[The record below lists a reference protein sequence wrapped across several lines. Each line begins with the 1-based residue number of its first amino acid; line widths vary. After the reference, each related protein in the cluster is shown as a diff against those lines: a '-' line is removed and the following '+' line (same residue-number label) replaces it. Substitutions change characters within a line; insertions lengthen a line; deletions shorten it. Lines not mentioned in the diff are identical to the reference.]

1 MVTVIRG
8 GDVTVVDLC
17 RVTVRTHLL
26 DTSAAVDLALPA
38 RMELGEMMPSVVDLV
53 GGQPNAG
60 PTGFAACWTLSRLGG
75 SVLDE
80 SMTLDESGV
89 RDGDH
94 LLLSTEVPAP
104 APDFNDLSGYVVD
117 ASASADRYAGWSQR
131 LGFLA
136 WVWSAGLGAAT
147 LVWPNHVAQGNRA
160 VTAAIVAVAA
170 IVATVV
176 ASHIDVEPLV
186 TVSLGTTAVVFG
198 ALAGYLTVP
207 GGPMPPNLFLAAAI
221 CSAVSTVL
229 IHATF
234 RGSTLFIAITTLSMI
249 VAVVAASAT
258 LWPIPT
264 ATLGA
269 ALASVSLAMLSVAA
283 KVSVFVTGLSPRMP
297 TAADALG
304 DDEPVPATVGLLRAQ
319 RGHQVLTG
327 LLTGFSLSAAL
338 GAVTVIADL
347 PGESAWNRIAFAGV
361 VSIAL
366 IIRADQQRGTIRSI
380 AVLLAG
386 LISATATFTSAVI
399 AAPQHAIWFCV
410 IAVAAGSI
418 ALYLT
423 RADLGSRLS
432 PFTRRGFEATEYLV
446 LAAVVPM
453 ACWASGVFGLVRG
466 LSLT

>member
-1 MVTVIRG
+1 MLTDR
-8 GDVTVVDLC
+8 
-17 RVTVRTHLL
+17 L

-60 PTGFAACWTLSRLGG
+60 PTGLAECWTLSRLGG

-80 SMTLDESGV
+80 SMTLDENGV

-94 LLLSTEVPAP
+94 LLLSAEVPAP

-117 ASASADRYAGWSQR
+117 ASAWAGRYAGWSQR
-131 LGFLA
+131 LGLFA

-147 LVWPNHVAQGNRA
+147 LVWPNQDAQSNRA

-170 IVATVV
+170 MVATVV
-176 ASHIDVEPLV
+176 ANHIDSEPLV
-186 TVSLGTTAVVFG
+186 TVSLGATAVVFG
-198 ALAGYLTVP
+198 ALAGYLMVP
-207 GGPMPPNLFLAAAI
+207 GGPTPPNLFLAAAI
-221 CSAVSTVL
+221 CSAVATVL
-229 IHATF
+229 IHAAY
-234 RGSTLFIAITTLSMI
+234 RGSALFIAITTLSMM

-258 LWPIPT
+258 IWPIPT
-264 ATLGA
+264 ATIGA
-269 ALASVSLAMLSVAA
+269 ALASVSLAMLGVAA
-283 KVSVFVTGLSPRMP
+283 KLSVFVTGLSPRIP
-297 TAADALG
+297 TAADEPD
-304 DDEPVPATVGLLRAQ
+304 DDEPVPATVGPVRAQ

-338 GAVTVIADL
+338 GTVLVITDL
-347 PGESAWNRIAFAGV
+347 PGESTWNRIAFAGV

-366 IIRADQQRGTIRSI
+366 IIRVGQQRGATRST
-380 AVLLAG
+380 ALLLAG
-386 LISATATFTSAVI
+386 LISASAAFTSAVI
-399 AAPQHAIWFCV
+399 SAPQHAIWFCMV
-410 IAVAAGSI
+410 AVAAGSV
-418 ALYLT
+418 ALCLT
-423 RADLGSRLS
+423 RAHLGSRLS

-453 ACWASGVFGLVRG
+453 ACWVSGVFGLVRG